1 MALTIVGE
9 FLALSLMSRYKKTD
23 LNKIDKKYLLLLNK
37 KIKQAIILG
46 ACMRLGAMLSVN
58 IHENLRKTKIYT
70 KEKTLYLEMME
81 KDNLLGDSVEKRFN
95 HLGNLMNL
103 KSKINLV

>member
-1 MALTIVGE
+1 
-9 FLALSLMSRYKKTD
+9 MSRYKKTD

-37 KIKQAIILG
+37 KKIKQAIILG
-46 ACMRLGAMLSVN
+46 ASMRLGAMLSVN
-58 IHENLRKTKIYT
+58 ILENLRKTKIYT

-95 HLGNLMNL
+95 HLGNLMNF
-103 KSKINLV
+103 KSKITLV